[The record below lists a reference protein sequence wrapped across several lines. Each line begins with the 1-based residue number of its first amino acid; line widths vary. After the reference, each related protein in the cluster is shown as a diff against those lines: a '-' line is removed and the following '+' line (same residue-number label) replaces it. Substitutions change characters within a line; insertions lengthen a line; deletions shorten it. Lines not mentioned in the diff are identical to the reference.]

1 MSIVG
6 GVGFRR
12 LLYRLE
18 PGYCVPSHTHMASL
32 LAKKHVEGQGRL
44 RKLLEEAEAVA
55 LTTDMWTSKAMEGY
69 ITMTVH
75 FISSNWTMSS
85 LVMAT
90 AGFVNSHTGA
100 NIGKRMVEIAN
111 EFGVA
116 ARVFAVTH
124 DEAANQCACIRAAR
138 DESQQHGFDGQ
149 WKSVVCV
156 ARRFH
161 TCLRWALD
169 VDDIASVV
177 AAGRKLVGHFRHSA
191 KATHALKVAQE
202 KAEMSPR
209 KVIQDVPTRWNSTCC
224 DVCLTYAKLSTR
236 CFAIVMSASKRMRCS
251 TYQPCNGALLRIW

>member
-1 MSIVG
+1 MLVFVVCYIG
-6 GVGFRR
+6 WNQDTADRR
-12 LLYRLE
+12 ILTWLPCLQ
-18 PGYCVPSHTHMASL
+18 
-32 LAKKHVEGQGRL
+32 KKHVEGQGRL

-69 ITMTVH
+69 ISMTVH

-124 DEAANQCACIRAAR
+124 DEAANQCAGIRATR
-138 DESQQHGFDGQ
+138 DESQQQGFDGQ
-149 WKSVVCV
+149 WKLVVCV
-156 ARRFH
+156 AHRLQ

-202 KAEMSPR
+202 KAEMSPK
-209 KVIQDVPTRWNSTCC
+209 KVIQDVPTRWNSTFYMLRRLLDLCQ
-224 DVCLTYAKLSTR
+224 VIK
-236 CFAIVMSASKRMRCS
+236 CFAIVMSASERMRCS